1 MINWPFHANARTDHT
16 GSPRLG
22 GKAFSAAGWIT
33 RSGRRFFQETRHRQP
48 ADSRDAFAPRKSFR
62 HRAARLRSS
71 GRQRLQDS
79 GRADSI
85 PPVMLDLSQYQSI
98 GEALRDAL
106 DQYSNEVCLIEA
118 DRDREKE
125 RLTYRDFKQR
135 AHPLARALQE
145 ANLSAGSRASIIM
158 TNQSKWLI
166 SAYAIFFSGGVLV
179 PLDYKLT
186 PDEQW
191 QLLKHSNATVLITE
205 YPIWRQLSVS
215 AGRAAAT
222 NVQTV
227 LVTEAPAKADLGGAQ
242 RWEEFRGAEE
252 PVFIP
257 RKRKDI
263 ASIVYSSGTGG
274 RPKGCMMTH
283 ENYLEQCVALT
294 SVYPFWPGVRYL
306 SILPT
311 NHAIDFMV
319 GFFGPFTCG
328 ACVVHLRTLRPE
340 FVREAFMR
348 YKITYVSLVPLVL
361 KNLQKGL
368 EAKFAELPP
377 RKRKVF
383 NALVAVNKSLTKSHP
398 RLWLSRRLLKQVHA
412 AFGGEL
418 QAIIVGG
425 AFTEP
430 QTLQFFYDLGIPV
443 ANGYG
448 LTEAGTAITVND
460 LKPFRAD
467 TVGKP
472 LPGMEVKIADPSPN
486 GIGEVCVRSKT
497 VMSGYLNEPELTA
510 ETIVDGW
517 LRTGD
522 LGKFDAQGHLR
533 LSGRKKN
540 MIVTEEGKNIYPED
554 IEAAFES
561 LPVKEFCVFAAN
573 YIWLQRSMVGEQLVL
588 VLHLEE
594 GQTLTEEL
602 RREISARNS
611 RLLNYKRVHGLV
623 LVNED
628 FPRTAS
634 LKIKRNILAERL
646 AQSDRASAILPL

>member
-1 MINWPFHANARTDHT
+1 
-16 GSPRLG
+16 
-22 GKAFSAAGWIT
+22 
-33 RSGRRFFQETRHRQP
+33 
-48 ADSRDAFAPRKSFR
+48 
-62 HRAARLRSS
+62 
-71 GRQRLQDS
+71 
-79 GRADSI
+79 
-85 PPVMLDLSQYQSI
+85 MLDLANYSSI
-98 GEALRDAL
+98 GAALKDAM
-106 DQYSNEVCLIEA
+106 QHFAKEVCLIEA
-118 DRDREKE
+118 DREREKD
-125 RLTYRDFKQR
+125 RLTYAEFN
-135 AHPLARALQE
+135 ARALPLAKAMQD
-145 ANLSAGSRASIIM
+145 AGFSPADRASIIM

-166 SAYAIFFSGGVLV
+166 SAFAIFYSGGILV

-186 PDEQW
+186 PAEQW
-191 QLLKHSNATVLITE
+191 QLLQHCNAKILITE
-205 YPIWRQLSVS
+205 YPIWRQLSIS
-215 AGRAAAT
+215 PGRAIAT
-222 NVQTV
+222 NLQTV
-227 LVTEAPAKADLGGAQ
+227 LVTEAPPHADLAGAH
-242 RWEEFRGAEE
+242 RWEEFRNDVTPAL
-252 PVFIP
+252 VP
-257 RKRKDI
+257 RERKDI

-283 ENYLEQCVALT
+283 QNYLEQCVALT
-294 SVYPFWPGVRYL
+294 SLYPFWPGVRYL

-340 FVREAFMR
+340 FVREAFTK

-368 EAKFAELPP
+368 ETRFAELPP
-377 RKRKVF
+377 GKRKMF
-383 NALVAVNKSLTKSHP
+383 DQLVAINKALTKPHP

-412 AFGGEL
+412 ALGGEL

-430 QTLQFFYDLGIPV
+430 ETLQFFYDLGIPV

-472 LPGMEVKIADPSPN
+472 LPGMEVKIVDPSSD
-486 GIGEVCVRSKT
+486 GVGEVYVRSKT

-522 LGKFDAQGHLR
+522 LGKFDEQGHLH

-561 LPVKEFCVFAAN
+561 LPAKEVKEFCVFAAN
-573 YIWLQRSMVGEQLVL
+573 YIWPKRSMIGEQLIIVI
-588 VLHLEE
+588 HLENNQSLT
-594 GQTLTEEL
+594 GQLKQ
-602 RREISARNS
+602 EITQRNN
-611 RLLNYKRVHGLV
+611 RLLNYKRIHGLV
-623 LVNED
+623 LYDED

-634 LKIKRNILAERL
+634 LKIKRNELAERL
-646 AQSDRASAILPL
+646 SKLDRDRVILPL

>member
-1 MINWPFHANARTDHT
+1 
-16 GSPRLG
+16 
-22 GKAFSAAGWIT
+22 
-33 RSGRRFFQETRHRQP
+33 
-48 ADSRDAFAPRKSFR
+48 
-62 HRAARLRSS
+62 
-71 GRQRLQDS
+71 
-79 GRADSI
+79 
-85 PPVMLDLSQYQSI
+85 MLDLSKYQSI
-98 GEALRDAL
+98 GQALKDAL
-106 DQYSNEVCLIEA
+106 DQFAKEVCLIEA
-118 DRDREKE
+118 DREREKK
-125 RLTYRDFKQR
+125 RLTYRDFKER
-135 AHPLARALQE
+135 AHPLASALQD
-145 ANLSAGSRASIIM
+145 AGFAAGDRASIIM

-166 SAYAIFFSGGVLV
+166 SAYAIFFSGGALV

-191 QLLKHSNATVLITE
+191 QLLKHSGASVLITE
-205 YPIWRQLSVS
+205 YPIWRQLCAS
-215 AGRAAAT
+215 AGRVAAAD
-222 NVQTV
+222 VRTV
-227 LVTEAPAKADLGGAQ
+227 LVTEAPANAELSGVR
-242 RWEEFRGAEE
+242 RWEDFRGAGE
-252 PVFIP
+252 PRFIP
-257 RKRKDI
+257 RARRDT
-263 ASIVYSSGTGG
+263 ACIVYSSGTGG

-294 SVYPFWPGVRYL
+294 SIYPFGPGVRYL

-328 ACVVHLRTLRPE
+328 AAVVHLRTLRPE
-340 FVREAFMR
+340 YVREAFLK

-368 EAKFAELPP
+368 QARFDVLPP
-377 RKRKVF
+377 AKRKIF
-383 NALVAVNKSLTKSHP
+383 NALVAINKALTKSRP
-398 RLWLSRRLLKQVHA
+398 RPGISRRLLKGVHE

-418 QAIIVGG
+418 RAIIVGG

-472 LPGMEVKIADPSPN
+472 LPGMEVRIVNPAAD
-486 GIGEVCVRSKT
+486 GVGEVFVRSKT
-497 VMSGYLNEPELTA
+497 VMSGYLNDTELTA

-517 LRTGD
+517 LMTGD
-522 LGKFDAQGHLR
+522 LGRFDETGHLH

-554 IEAAFES
+554 VETVFES
-561 LPVKEFCVFAAN
+561 LPVKEFCVFAVN
-573 YIWLQRSMVGEQLVL
+573 YIWPKRSMVGERLVL
-588 VLHLEE
+588 VAHLDP
-594 GQTLTEEL
+594 GQQYNEEL
-602 RREISARNS
+602 RRDINARNN
-611 RLLNYKRVHGLV
+611 RLLNYKRIHGVVV
-623 LVNED
+623 LDED

-634 LKIKRNILAERL
+634 LKIKRNVLAERL
-646 AQSDRASAILPL
+646 ARLDSASAILPL